1 MADYNNN
8 EQHQA
13 KNYSFDVQ
21 KLYIEMLLADAE
33 SFARAQN
40 IFNPNSFDR
49 KLQPIAKFV
58 KDYMD
63 EYKVMPEVEIVNA
76 EHDIKLKEA
85 KDLDPAHFNWLLD
98 EFETFCRHKALEQA
112 ILSSADLLAPC
123 RLKVKG
129 LGLFSSTNFKVSES
143 LLNSLLLRTL
153 KNP

>member
-8 EQHQA
+8 EPQHPA

-40 IFNPNSFDR
+40 IFKPEAFDR

-63 EYKVMPEVEIVNA
+63 EYKVMPEVEQINA
-76 EHDIKLKEA
+76 SHEIQLKQA

-98 EFETFCRHKALEQA
+98 EF
-112 ILSSADLLAPC
+112 
-123 RLKVKG
+123 
-129 LGLFSSTNFKVSES
+129 
-143 LLNSLLLRTL
+143 
-153 KNP
+153 

>member
-8 EQHQA
+8 EPQHQA

-63 EYKVMPEVEIVNA
+63 EYKVMPE
-76 EHDIKLKEA
+76 DRFKE
-85 KDLDPAHFNWLLD
+85 KDVWLIII
-98 EFETFCRHKALEQA
+98 T
-112 ILSSADLLAPC
+112 
-123 RLKVKG
+123 
-129 LGLFSSTNFKVSES
+129 TN
-143 LLNSLLLRTL
+143 NTRLRTIRL
-153 KNP
+153 MYRNCI

>member
-1 MADYNNN
+1 MAEYNNE

-40 IFNPNSFDR
+40 IFKPESFDR

-63 EYKVMPEVEIVNA
+63 EYKVMPDVAQVNA
-76 EHDIKLKEA
+76 KRNTI
-85 KDLDPAHFNWLLD
+85 
-98 EFETFCRHKALEQA
+98 ETGQGSR
-112 ILSSADLLAPC
+112 P
-123 RLKVKG
+123 
-129 LGLFSSTNFKVSES
+129 STLQLVA
-143 LLNSLLLRTL
+143 R
-153 KNP
+153 

>member
-40 IFNPNSFDR
+40 IFNPASFDR

-76 EHDIKLKEA
+76 
-85 KDLDPAHFNWLLD
+85 
-98 EFETFCRHKALEQA
+98 
-112 ILSSADLLAPC
+112 
-123 RLKVKG
+123 
-129 LGLFSSTNFKVSES
+129 
-143 LLNSLLLRTL
+143 
-153 KNP
+153 

>member
-1 MADYNNN
+1 MAEYK
-8 EQHQA
+8 EQQSQA

-40 IFNPNSFDR
+40 IFNPGSFDR

-76 EHDIKLKEA
+76 QHDIKLKTA

-98 EFETFCRHKALEQA
+98 VVDTFSRHKALEQA
-112 ILSSADLLAPC
+112 IL
-123 RLKVKG
+123 
-129 LGLFSSTNFKVSES
+129 
-143 LLNSLLLRTL
+143 
-153 KNP
+153 

>member
-8 EQHQA
+8 EPQHQA

-40 IFNPNSFDR
+40 IFKPEAFDR

-63 EYKVMPEVEIVNA
+63 EYKVMPEVEQINA
-76 EHDIKLKEA
+76 SHEIQLKQA

-98 EFETFCRHKALEQA
+98 EFETFARHKAL
-112 ILSSADLLAPC
+112 
-123 RLKVKG
+123 G
-129 LGLFSSTNFKVSES
+129 
-143 LLNSLLLRTL
+143 
-153 KNP
+153 